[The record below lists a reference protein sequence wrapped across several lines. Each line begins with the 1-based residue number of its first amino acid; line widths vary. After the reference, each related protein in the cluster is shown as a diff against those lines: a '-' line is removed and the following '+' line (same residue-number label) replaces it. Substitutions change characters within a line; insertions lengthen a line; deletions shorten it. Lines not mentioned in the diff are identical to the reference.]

1 MFHRCTVRALS
12 VERHDSMPLK
22 YALSFLWFVLVVY
35 GRRVATEWPESQSY
49 CLVMEC
55 TRCSMVSAD
64 GRVRRDGDDG
74 VNGNEISGHWDY
86 DHRANRGQSD

>member
-1 MFHRCTVRALS
+1 MDGNDREE
-12 VERHDSMPLK
+12 VEEDANGQCLED
-22 YALSFLWFVLVVY
+22 VG
-35 GRRVATEWPESQSY
+35 GRRVAMEWPESQSY
-49 CLVMEC
+49 CLVTEY

-64 GRVRRDGDDG
+64 GRVRRDGDDE